1 MKKIHKGLLDIE
13 KYDIEKLHENIQEHD
28 NLIYQKLQKMTQN
41 HSSNKNINYQIFA
54 SGLIEMINEWILNL
68 NYEWNIFEYYPKT
81 IKFLVEFV
89 KKYPHL
95 KYDSFNPTI
104 KTKTREIQN
113 SEIFNSL
120 EEEYKKIVEQIEQF
134 YTINDIVG
142 INKSI
147 ERIIEWNENE
157 KWLIKSTHELLLKK
171 GKHNTEGWLLEPI
184 MVLVIAEKLRDDF
197 MKKFFQKQEKTIEIQ
212 EKVKDIVEN
221 LFYKVSEKLDERT
234 TSNIDTKNL
243 TKIISERIDILLENI
258 RDYKIDEI
266 DSENIKTD
274 YIQEFKKLL
283 NENLYTWNFGDK
295 KQKWELQKIIKNLQ
309 KSKSETEKEMWDFL
323 KWLWEN
329 QKTEDKKYEIT
340 QI

>member
-1 MKKIHKGLLDIE
+1 MKKTHKGLLDVE

-81 IKFLVEFV
+81 VKFLVEFV

-171 GKHNTEGWLLEPI
+171 EKHNTNEWLLGPI
-184 MVLVIAEKLRDDF
+184 MVLVIAEKIRDDF
-197 MKKFFQKQEKTIEIQ
+197 MKKFFIKNKKAIEIQ

-258 RDYKIDEI
+258 RDYKINEI

-329 QKTEDKKYEIT
+329 QKNEDKKYEIT